1 MDSSRSLECVLSMQG
16 GEDDVSYAKN
26 SYGPAA
32 ALASSKPML
41 TSAINSI
48 KLTEGGS
55 SHIIK
60 IADLGCAVGDNTFS
74 TVDTVVEV
82 LRRRL
87 TVIDG
92 KSDQPELEFEVFFSD
107 LPSNDFNTLFRS
119 FEEKVNGSSHKYF
132 AAGVPGSFYGRLFPK
147 GELHVVVTT
156 SALQWLSQIPE
167 KVMEKGSKTW
177 NKGRAW
183 IQGAEGEV
191 VEAYAEQS
199 DKDLVQ
205 FLKCRKEEIVEGGVL
220 FMLMGGRPS
229 GLVSQVSDHDSS
241 LRHLFT
247 IFMDQAWQ
255 DLVDEGLIEEEKRDG
270 FNIPVY
276 LRSTEEIA
284 AAIDGCGGFKIEKME
299 VLKIADPMNAKQQ
312 ELKDPE
318 TYGRAMS
325 TSVQAGLKPMVE
337 AYLGPDLTRKLFKQ
351 YAVRAAANREFL
363 KENSFYYMIAVS
375 ATRV

>member
-1 MDSSRSLECVLSMQG
+1 MYSSRSLEYVLSMQG
-16 GEDDVSYAKN
+16 GDDDHSYAKN

-32 ALASSKPML
+32 ALASSKTML
-41 TSAINSI
+41 TSAIDSI
-48 KLTEGGS
+48 KLTIGGS
-55 SHIIK
+55 SLIK

-74 TVDTVVEV
+74 TVDTVIDA
-82 LRRRL
+82 LSRKL
-87 TVIDG
+87 TVSDG
-92 KSDQPELEFEVFFSD
+92 KSDQPEPELEVFFSD

-119 FEEKVNGSSHKYF
+119 FEDKVNGSSKKYF

-156 SALQWLSQIPE
+156 SALQWLSQVPE

-229 GLVSQVSDHDSS
+229 GLVSQVSDHDSG

-247 IFMDQAWQ
+247 ILMDQAWQ

-284 AAIDGCGGFKIEKME
+284 AAVDRCGGFRIEKME

-318 TYGRAMS
+318 SYGRAMS
-325 TSVQAGLKPMVE
+325 ISVQAGLKPIVE

-351 YAVRAAANREFL
+351 YAVRAATNKEFL

-375 ATRV
+375 AIRV

>member
-1 MDSSRSLECVLSMQG
+1 MDSSRSLEYVLSMQG
-16 GEDDVSYAKN
+16 GDDDVSYAKN

-32 ALASSKPML
+32 ALASSKTML
-41 TSAINSI
+41 TSAIDSI
-48 KLTEGGS
+48 KLTKGGS
-55 SHIIK
+55 SLIK

-74 TVDTVVEV
+74 TVDTVIEALSRKV
-82 LRRRL
+82 
-87 TVIDG
+87 TVSDG
-92 KSDQPELEFEVFFSD
+92 KSDQPEPELEVFFSD

-119 FEEKVNGSSHKYF
+119 LEDKVNSSSHKYF

-156 SALQWLSQIPE
+156 SALQWLSQVPE

-183 IQGAEGEV
+183 IQGAEGDV

-229 GLVSQVSDHDSS
+229 GLVSQ
-241 LRHLFT
+241 
-247 IFMDQAWQ
+247 
-255 DLVDEGLIEEEKRDG
+255 GLIEEEKRDG

-284 AAIDGCGGFKIEKME
+284 SAVDRCGGFRIEKME

-318 TYGRAMS
+318 SYGLAMAN
-325 TSVQAGLKPMVE
+325 SVQAGLKPMVE
-337 AYLGPDLTRKLFKQ
+337 AYLGPDLTCKLFKQ
-351 YAVRAAANREFL
+351 YAIRAAAN
-363 KENSFYYMIAVS
+363 KECLEKNYFYYMIAVS
-375 ATRV
+375 AIRV

>member
-1 MDSSRSLECVLSMQG
+1 MDTSRSLEHVLSMQG
-16 GEDDVSYAKN
+16 GEDDISYAKN

-48 KLTEGGS
+48 KLTKGCS
-55 SHIIK
+55 PIK
-60 IADLGCAVGDNTFS
+60 IADLGCAVGDNTFD
-74 TVDTVVEV
+74 TVDTVIEV
-82 LRRRL
+82 LRQKL
-87 TVIDG
+87 TVVDG
-92 KSDQPELEFEVFFSD
+92 ESDQPEPELEVFFCD

-119 FEEKVNGSSHKYF
+119 LQEKVNGSSKKYF

-147 GELHVVVTT
+147 GHLHVVVTM

-220 FMLMGGRPS
+220 FMLMGGRSSGSDLDS
-229 GLVSQVSDHDSS
+229 GLK
-241 LRHLFT
+241 HLFT
-247 IFMDQAWQ
+247 TLMDQAWQ
-255 DLVDEGLIEEEKRDG
+255 DLVDEGLIEEDKRDG

-276 LRSTEEIA
+276 PRSTEEIA
-284 AAIDGCGGFKIEKME
+284 NAIDRCGGFKIEEMK

-312 ELKDPE
+312 MKDPE
-318 TYGRAMS
+318 SYGLAMANL
-325 TSVQAGLKPMVE
+325 VQAGLKPMVE

-351 YAVRAAANREFL
+351 YAVRAAANKELL
-363 KENSFYYMIAVS
+363 KENSSYYMIAVS
-375 ATRV
+375 AIRV